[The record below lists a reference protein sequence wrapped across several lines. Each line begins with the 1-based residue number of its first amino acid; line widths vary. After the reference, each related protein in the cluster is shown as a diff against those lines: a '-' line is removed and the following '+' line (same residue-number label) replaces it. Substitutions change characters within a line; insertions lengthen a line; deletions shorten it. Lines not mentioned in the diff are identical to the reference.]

1 MWQGENKKST
11 EKTLIHSHTV
21 THNQTKTKCACLVDM
36 RRAFLLSLSEM
47 CLGMLISDTERKLLN
62 ISYCILFVYTGKTA
76 YYRKSIGGSKRHIYE
91 ILKCSCSFTKDYVS
105 LVVLFLF
112 YFSFWLLSIRKVH
125 CYCQGMGSSSI
136 SHNVPR
142 SSQISVI
149 HL

>member
-1 MWQGENKKST
+1 MWQGEKEKPT

-47 CLGMLISDTERKLLN
+47 CLGILIGIRDTELKLLN
-62 ISYCILFVYTGKTA
+62 VSYCILFVYTVKTA
-76 YYRKSIGGSKRHIYE
+76 YCRNSKGHIYE
-91 ILKCSCSFTKDYVS
+91 ILKCSCSFTKDYIS

-112 YFSFWLLSIRKVH
+112 HFSFDFCLYAKCTVTQSALLLSLTT
-125 CYCQGMGSSSI
+125 YC
-136 SHNVPR
+136 
-142 SSQISVI
+142 SSQISVM